1 MDKMKSNE
9 QYISFGDITLF
20 VKQIF
25 SDKRTGTNDPI
36 VIFLHEGLGS
46 VGQWKDFPEK
56 VIEATGLNAML
67 YDRQGYGKSSPLTT
81 KRNID
86 YLKHEEEL
94 FNTLIKNLQV
104 KKYYLIGHS
113 EGGTI
118 ALIHASRQPKGL
130 LKVITLSAN
139 TINEPKIS
147 ESINKIIDQYHQQDS
162 HLRQS
167 LKKYHGS
174 NTDLIFDA
182 WSLTWTAPFFQ
193 NLNIDNELRK
203 IQVPVL
209 AFHGTADKYTT
220 LIQIEKIKQNVH
232 SEKELVIIPGGTHH
246 LHFDNTETV
255 LKHLVSFIQ
264 K

>member
-1 MDKMKSNE
+1 MKSSE
-9 QYISFGDITLF
+9 QFISIGEIKLF

-25 SDKRTGTNDPI
+25 SGKQTNTNDDP
-36 VIFLHEGLGS
+36 VLIFLHEGLGS

-81 KRNID
+81 KRKID
-86 YLKHEEEL
+86 YLKQEEDL
-94 FNTLIKNLQV
+94 FNTLIKKLQI

-118 ALIHASRQPKGL
+118 ALIHTSKNPNGL

-147 ESINKIIDQYHQQDS
+147 EAINYVIRQYHKPNS
-162 HLRQS
+162 YLRQS
-167 LKKYHGS
+167 LMKYHGS

-193 NLNIDNELRK
+193 NLNIDNELSK

-220 LIQIEKIKQNVH
+220 LIQIEKIKQNVN

-255 LKHLVSFIQ
+255 LKHLISFIQ